1 MAKEHEVV
9 SITDP
14 VRARACE
21 ADEACLRV
29 EEFAACEEGGEISQ
43 QTMEGAGIA
52 LLGASPGASTA
63 APIMLHLM
71 EKVFKDKVASPE
83 WQAKLKTI
91 IPSYGTKLN
100 GNVDATEQELE
111 YTSRVLQ
118 LQYVKPQAADAA
130 PKAELKPQAE
140 NKPVADI
147 AL

>member
-1 MAKEHEVV
+1 MTSAEAFGAAGALGAAGASAAAGAAGAAGAAAGAAAGVW
-9 SITDP
+9 
-14 VRARACE
+14 ARAC
-21 ADEACLRV
+21 
-29 EEFAACEEGGEISQ
+29 G
-43 QTMEGAGIA
+43 TNGA
-52 LLGASPGASTA
+52 T
-63 APIMLHLM
+63 
-71 EKVFKDKVASPE
+71 VWASPE

-118 LQYVKPQAADAA
+118 LQYVKPQAAADAA
-130 PKAELKPQAE
+130 LKAELKPQAE

>member
-1 MAKEHEVV
+1 
-9 SITDP
+9 
-14 VRARACE
+14 
-21 ADEACLRV
+21 
-29 EEFAACEEGGEISQ
+29 
-43 QTMEGAGIA
+43 
-52 LLGASPGASTA
+52 
-63 APIMLHLM
+63 M
-71 EKVFKDKVASPE
+71 EKVFKDKVSSPE

-130 PKAELKPQAE
+130 PQAELKPQAE

>member
-1 MAKEHEVV
+1 MPRCWGH
-9 SITDP
+9 
-14 VRARACE
+14 
-21 ADEACLRV
+21 LRGV
-29 EEFAACEEGGEISQ
+29 YRCANH
-43 QTMEGAGIA
+43 
-52 LLGASPGASTA
+52 A
-63 APIMLHLM
+63 APDG
-71 EKVFKDKVASPE
+71 KVFKDKVSSPE

-100 GNVDATEQELE
+100 GNVEATEQELE

-140 NKPVADI
+140 SKPVADI